1 MAQAAKEMGAVD
13 SVVVVEVHLASE
25 TAKAAK
31 AAAASTGEIKGRCEV
46 AAIAVMIVTGHT
58 KLQNF
63 IDI

>member
-1 MAQAAKEMGAVD
+1 MAQAAKEMEAVD

-25 TAKAAK
+25 TAKAA
-31 AAAASTGEIKGRCEV
+31 AAAASTEEIKGRCEV
-46 AAIAVMIVTGHT
+46 ATIAVMIVTGHT